1 MNPRPTP
8 PPEGIANPEFQQRY
22 YEEQLLAWFVELAAQ
37 PHVQEV
43 MNIPSTEPIFVL
55 RSQDINAPDAVD
67 SWLATSQRMVG
78 PSKFL
83 SAATRYQAML
93 QWQNDHRDEVKV
105 PD

>member
-1 MNPRPTP
+1 MTLQ
-8 PPEGIANPEFQQRY
+8 ELIADMLPNRR
-22 YEEQLLAWFVELAAQ
+22 AALESH
-37 PHVQEV
+37 PHFKAV

-55 RSQDINAPDAVD
+55 RSQDINAPGSVD
-67 SWLATSQRMVG
+67 DWLATSQRMVG

-83 SAATRYQAML
+83 SAATRYQEML